1 MFDSITDQNQAVSR
15 LMSMIR
21 HGFVPHALLFSGLDG
36 VGKSTTA
43 RAMAMALNCRASE
56 ASGSVGT
63 TGQPVTQ
70 AGEGSCPCRSCRK
83 IMAGTHP
90 DILTV
95 VPSGGLIKI
104 AQIRDLYSK
113 LLVKPLEASMR
124 VVIIHDTH
132 TMNQESGNALLK
144 MLEEPPE
151 KTMFIL
157 ITDQA
162 SDVLP
167 TILSRCQTVM
177 FTPIPAESIR
187 SRLVSVKGMDA
198 ERADVITCLAGGSLG
213 KAMALC
219 DERQN
224 RPDPLVFR
232 RYLFAE
238 FEGLLKGGLFDALSF
253 AEKLSRKKET
263 ALNALET
270 TLSFIRDL
278 TVFPFDRDR
287 VLNRDIA
294 DRLENLSG
302 RFSTDSLL
310 HMADRVL
317 SAHQGIKANASVRLC
332 LETMAIQMK
341 RI

>member
-1 MFDSITDQNQAVSR
+1 MFESITDQNQAVSR
-15 LMSMIR
+15 LMAMIR
-21 HGFVPHALLFSGLDG
+21 HRFVPHALLFSGIDG
-36 VGKSTTA
+36 IGKTTTA
-43 RAMAMALNCRASE
+43 RLMAMVLNCRASGPDE
-56 ASGSVGT
+56 TDGPFGHP
-63 TGQPVTQ
+63 GQNLN
-70 AGEGSCPCRSCRK
+70 EHLCSCRSCRK
-83 IMAGTHP
+83 IQAGTHP

-95 VPSGGLIKI
+95 EPSGGIIKI
-104 AQIRDLYSK
+104 AQIRDLCHK

-124 VVIIHDTH
+124 VVILRDVH
-132 TMNQESGNALLK
+132 TMNHESGNALLK

-177 FTPIPAESIR
+177 FTPLPAESIR
-187 SRLVSVKGMDA
+187 SHVISAKGIDPYRA
-198 ERADVITCLAGGSLG
+198 EILASLAGGSLG
-213 KAMALC
+213 TALELC

-238 FEGLLKGGLFDALSF
+238 FDGLLKGGLFDALSF
-253 AEKLSRKKET
+253 AEKLARKKET
-263 ALNALET
+263 ALSALET
-270 TLSFIRDL
+270 LLSFIRDL
-278 TVFPFDRDR
+278 TVHPFDRNR

-294 DRLENLSG
+294 DGLERLSG
-302 RFSTDSLL
+302 RFSTASLL
-310 HMADRVL
+310 HMADRIL